1 MSTIIGLVST
11 FRLPLHFCSFWTS
24 SCPPPPQSTIRRYF
38 SLHHAKKG
46 GLLCNPPFLRGGA
59 RKSGRLDVEAEG
71 RHAEVQNA
79 SRCTR
84 AEDQT

>member
-1 MSTIIGLVST
+1 MTGMEIVELDWRIRIGGM
-11 FRLPLHFCSFWTS
+11 RL
-24 SCPPPPQSTIRRYF
+24 
-38 SLHHAKKG
+38 AD
-46 GLLCNPPFLRGGA
+46 CNPPFLRGGA

>member
-1 MSTIIGLVST
+1 MTGMEIVELDW
-11 FRLPLHFCSFWTS
+11 R
-24 SCPPPPQSTIRRYF
+24 IRI
-38 SLHHAKKG
+38 G
-46 GLLCNPPFLRGGA
+46 GLRCNPPFLRGGA

>member
-1 MSTIIGLVST
+1 MTGMEIVELDW
-11 FRLPLHFCSFWTS
+11 R
-24 SCPPPPQSTIRRYF
+24 IRI
-38 SLHHAKKG
+38 G
-46 GLLCNPPFLRGGA
+46 GLRCNPPFLRGGA
-59 RKSGRLDVEAEG
+59 RKSCGLDFEAEG

>member
-1 MSTIIGLVST
+1 MRGSPKGA
-11 FRLPLHFCSFWTS
+11 RRAADWTLKW
-24 SCPPPPQSTIRRYF
+24 RGE
-38 SLHHAKKG
+38 AG
-46 GLLCNPPFLRGGA
+46 GSPKGA
-59 RKSGRLDVEAEG
+59 RKSCGMDFEAEG